1 MSGEI
6 RKISLCLP
14 AYNNGE
20 DVRRA
25 LASIASQTFRDFET
39 VVSDDS
45 DTDGVEREVQAFR
58 QENPDIPVT
67 YVRNDTKKG
76 PIFNW
81 NAAIDLAGGRYVK
94 ILFSDDFFTK
104 ETSLASFV
112 SLLDDHP
119 EADLAFSGS
128 RQVLLDPEGESLSH
142 LEADAPKE
150 RAASDEFLTALSKD
164 WRHLFL
170 GNEIGAPSA
179 VIFRR
184 STGARFDEKSGWASD
199 MYLYADL
206 LKDNPH
212 FACTR
217 EPLISI
223 GMHRGQYTESFAEK
237 DERIYADY
245 RYFYEKYQLR
255 DSKECRD
262 YFLSHFVVKYHKPWK
277 EAKALGFTRQEYER
291 QKGAERLE
299 TLSSFLRARFGKA

>member
-58 QENPDIPVT
+58 QENQDIPVT
-67 YVRNDTKKG
+67 YVRN
-76 PIFNW
+76 
-81 NAAIDLAGGRYVK
+81 
-94 ILFSDDFFTK
+94 
-104 ETSLASFV
+104 
-112 SLLDDHP
+112 
-119 EADLAFSGS
+119 DLAFSGS

>member
-1 MSGEI
+1 M
-6 RKISLCLP
+6 
-14 AYNNGE
+14 
-20 DVRRA
+20 
-25 LASIASQTFRDFET
+25 
-39 VVSDDS
+39 
-45 DTDGVEREVQAFR
+45 
-58 QENPDIPVT
+58 
-67 YVRNDTKKG
+67 
-76 PIFNW
+76 
-81 NAAIDLAGGRYVK
+81 
-94 ILFSDDFFTK
+94 
-104 ETSLASFV
+104 
-112 SLLDDHP
+112 
-119 EADLAFSGS
+119 
-128 RQVLLDPEGESLSH
+128 LLDPEGESLSH